1 MIPVFKPSI
10 RRKEMDSVLSSLV
23 SDEIGPMN
31 VQKELVKD
39 LCRIIEA
46 AGGFALRE
54 YERAFSLVL
63 EALELEAGDGVVLSA
78 LDPTSAYKC
87 IERLGLKP
95 LPVDVEETCPCIDPR
110 LVQKKVEEGAKAVLS
125 TGRLGFVPALDRIS
139 ELGVPLIEEISTT
152 LGGHTGVGASGS
164 FGEQVILRLET
175 DDLVTAGGGTVV
187 LSKGRGDFVKLK
199 KAAEALPRE
208 AFLPDM
214 NAALAKIQ
222 LKELDRY
229 FERRREI
236 YAHLLHALQTGG
248 RHGFPTQEGEGEA
261 VAFSFPVL
269 VEGGVKDVQGYARKK
284 GVETKRAFE
293 DSVLALFDPIASREE
308 NGFPRARNFL
318 NRCLLFPLYPRM
330 AKDQVEQIAKVL
342 STLP

>member
-1 MIPVFKPSI
+1 
-10 RRKEMDSVLSSLV
+10 MDSVLSSLV

-54 YERAFSLVL
+54 YERAFSVVL
-63 EALELEAGDGVVLSA
+63 QALELEAGDGVVLSA
-78 LDPTSAYKC
+78 LDPISAYKT

-95 LPVDVEETCPCIDPR
+95 LPVDVEQTCPCIDPQS
-110 LVQKKVEEGAKAVLS
+110 VQEKVEAGAKAVLC
-125 TGRLGFVPALDRIS
+125 TGTLGFVPALDRMS

-152 LGGHTGVGASGS
+152 LGGHTGAGACGS
-164 FGEQVILRLET
+164 YGEQVILRLES

-187 LSKGRGDFVKLK
+187 LSKRRSDFAKLK

-236 YAHLLHALQTGG
+236 YGHLLRALQKG
-248 RHGFPTQEGEGEA
+248 RHGSPTQEGEGEA
-261 VAFSFPVL
+261 VAYTFLVL
-269 VEGGVKDVQGYARKK
+269 VEGGVKDVQAYARKK
-284 GVETKRAFE
+284 GVETKRAFA
-293 DSVLALFDPIASREE
+293 DSVLGLFDPAASREGE
-308 NGFPRARNFL
+308 GFARARNFF

-330 AKDQVEQIAKVL
+330 AKDQIERIAKVL